1 VLSVRLLSTFTTSHL
16 PSKLGGATS
25 RRIRHQQ
32 RRSLAPPLINDFDD
46 DFNINDFDIDLVPSS
61 PAFASPTTTATV
73 GRYNPHDLILMF
85 ILSNML
91 IYHASMLFMFDLV
104 HLFYMI
110 YILVLILKFPYIL
123 TVQKSYIRSFLEL
136 SMASFVDAL
145 RPEKFS
151 GAHFKR

>member
-1 VLSVRLLSTFTTSHL
+1 
-16 PSKLGGATS
+16 
-25 RRIRHQQ
+25 
-32 RRSLAPPLINDFDD
+32 
-46 DFNINDFDIDLVPSS
+46 
-61 PAFASPTTTATV
+61 
-73 GRYNPHDLILMF
+73 
-85 ILSNML
+85 ML

-123 TVQKSYIRSFLEL
+123 IVQKSYIRSFLEL